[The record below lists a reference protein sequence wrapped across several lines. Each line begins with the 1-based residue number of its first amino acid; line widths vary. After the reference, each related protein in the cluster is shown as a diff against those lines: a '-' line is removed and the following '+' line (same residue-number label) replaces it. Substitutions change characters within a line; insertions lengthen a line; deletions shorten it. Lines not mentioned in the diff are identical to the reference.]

1 MPQYAL
7 LVQICRPL
15 IYLAACT
22 YLTKIKPKQTDYE
35 ENSWESS
42 KRNICNCSI
51 VIQVHSLETFL
62 SSDRNFNMIIQTENK
77 SLKKKKKADLE
88 SFTGETQESAL
99 IYSDFKHF

>member
-77 SLKKKKKADLE
+77 SLKKKKKK
-88 SFTGETQESAL
+88 L
-99 IYSDFKHF
+99 IWKVLLGKLRNQP